1 MFKNINELLLFNF
14 VPNSILN
21 AVTLRNTLFARTFK
35 NHIMSDLNNE
45 YQYYLSNQDELIKEY
60 NEKVIVIKNQEV
72 VGSFDNE
79 EQAYFFAKEKFELGT
94 FLIQRCSENEKTYKA
109 TYRSRVR
116 VEYAGM

>member
-1 MFKNINELLLFNF
+1 
-14 VPNSILN
+14 
-21 AVTLRNTLFARTFK
+21 
-35 NHIMSDLNNE
+35 MSDLNNE
-45 YQYYLSNQDELIKEY
+45 YQFYLSNQDELIKEY
-60 NEKVIVIKNQEV
+60 NDKVIVIKNQEV